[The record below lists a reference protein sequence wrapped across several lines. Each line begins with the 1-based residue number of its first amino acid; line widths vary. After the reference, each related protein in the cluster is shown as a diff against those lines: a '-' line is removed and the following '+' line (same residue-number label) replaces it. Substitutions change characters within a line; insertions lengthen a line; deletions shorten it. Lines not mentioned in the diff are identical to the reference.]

1 MLKQTF
7 YSYITLQ
14 LNVLQNTEQTIDFK
28 LLDSNEFNLNYILTL
43 KQYFTVSWGPNVIKS

>member
-43 KQYFTVSWGPNVIKS
+43 KQYFTVS